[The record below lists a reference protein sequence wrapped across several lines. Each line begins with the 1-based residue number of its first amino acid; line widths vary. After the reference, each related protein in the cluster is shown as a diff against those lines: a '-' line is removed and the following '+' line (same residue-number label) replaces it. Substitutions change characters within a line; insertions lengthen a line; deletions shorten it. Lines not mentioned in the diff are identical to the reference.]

1 MKSKEFASE
10 ATGEAFSF
18 EGIQVEKLVDKI
30 ADQLSINTEDH
41 TIINFR
47 DTQHI
52 EWLDRRRVE
61 IEQGIHWSTYRKYL
75 STWLSNFILREL
87 DKSTDKILS
96 HIEDPERQGSW
107 SSRGLVIGDVQS
119 GKTTNF
125 SGVVNKALDAGY
137 KVIIILSGLHNN
149 LRTQTQQRFEEGV
162 TGSNTK
168 SDAVSNFCGV
178 ARYIED
184 PSKLRIEGLTSRN
197 DTVDITKV
205 KEPNNK
211 FFKI

>member
-1 MKSKEFASE
+1 M
-10 ATGEAFSF
+10 
-18 EGIQVEKLVDKI
+18 V
-30 ADQLSINTEDH
+30 N
-41 TIINFR
+41 
-47 DTQHI
+47 
-52 EWLDRRRVE
+52 
-61 IEQGIHWSTYRKYL
+61 YRKYL

-125 SGVVNKALDAGY
+125 IGVVNKALDAGY

-197 DTVDITKV
+197 DTGDFTKV
-205 KEPNNK
+205 KEPNSTFSKIYSINK
-211 FFKI
+211 KNVNTLNRLIKYIKGFILRGKKFIEICLCFLLMMRQIMLLLIQKT